1 MEGMKKVFICSP
13 FRGVGN
19 TEEEVQR
26 NRMSNISLAKGMC
39 RYALGKDAIPYCLHL
54 FFPRFLKDSD
64 PKEREMGM
72 LLGLTWLAHCDELWV
87 IGRRISK
94 GMEREIAKAKEWGI
108 PVKYF
113 DVERVSKKRTPAE
126 RGTKDRLVEERPKK
140 TYPAKMPSAKERPAG
155 GCDQDNHT
163 TDAQDTP
170 EDRARVESVLKENFE
185 AMRTLG
191 QYLLNAILDFGE
203 SYDNKT

>member
-1 MEGMKKVFICSP
+1 MEDMKKVFICSP
-13 FRGVGN
+13 FRGAGS
-19 TEEEVQR
+19 TEDEVHR
-26 NRMSNISLAKGMC
+26 NRMSNTSLAKRMC
-39 RYALGKDAIPYCLHL
+39 RYALGKDAIPYCPHL
-54 FFPRFLKDSD
+54 YFPRFLEDSD
-64 PKEREMGM
+64 SKEREMGM

-126 RGTKDRLVEERPKK
+126 PGTKDCPVEERPKK
-140 TYPAKMPSAKERPAG
+140 TCSAKVSSAKERPAG
-155 GCDQDNHT
+155 GRDQDNHT
-163 TDAQDTP
+163 TDVQDTP
-170 EDRARVESVLKENFE
+170 EDRTQVENILKENFE

-191 QYLLNAILDFGE
+191 QYLLNAVLDFGE